1 MHFHIMTLFP
11 DMINSGMND
20 SVIGRAVRNGLIT
33 VNAVNIRDYSTDK
46 HRHVDD
52 YPYGGGAGMVMQP
65 GPIYDCYK
73 DITKDMTRRP
83 RVLYMTPQGSTFTQE
98 KAQELAGE
106 EELIFLCG
114 HYEGVDERILDEIV
128 TDHLSIGDYVLTGG
142 ELPAMVMMD
151 AIARLIPGVLGS
163 SESAPHDSFQDGLL
177 EYPQY
182 TRPEVFHDM
191 LVPEVLLSGHH
202 ANIEK
207 WRRQQSLK
215 RTYERRPDLL
225 LKEDVVSRMSREDLR
240 YLQDLKENKEMQD

>member
-1 MHFHIMTLFP
+1 
-11 DMINSGMND
+11 
-20 SVIGRAVRNGLIT
+20 
-33 VNAVNIRDYSTDK
+33 
-46 HRHVDD
+46 
-52 YPYGGGAGMVMQP
+52 
-65 GPIYDCYK
+65 
-73 DITKDMTRRP
+73 
-83 RVLYMTPQGSTFTQE
+83 
-98 KAQELAGE
+98 
-106 EELIFLCG
+106 
-114 HYEGVDERILDEIV
+114 
-128 TDHLSIGDYVLTGG
+128 
-142 ELPAMVMMD
+142 MVMMD

-191 LVPEVLLSGHH
+191 PVPEVLLSGHH